1 MRLTLGDLVT
11 DVNNLLSD
19 GWKLQGGIAM
29 DNSGYYQAM
38 YKETE

>member
-1 MRLTLGDLVT
+1 MRITLGDLEK

-29 DNSGYYQAM
+29 DNGGYYQAM